1 LIDEFGGKN
10 IFMNEKRSL
19 VTLGRNSPRLQIEE
33 VPISLL
39 KRNARTPRVHPEK
52 QIVML
57 ARNIDA
63 FGFVFPGL
71 IDDKNRLLCGNAR
84 VKAAERLGMTTI
96 PVIRIGHLSEAEQ
109 RAFILAD
116 AKLAEYGTWNPE
128 LLREEIQFFTDFDID
143 FDFSIIG
150 FETAEVDVILES
162 AENQAED
169 NLTDVVPRQ
178 QAISRLGEVWQAGN
192 HRICC
197 GDALAAQSYEALL
210 SGNRAGLVIA
220 DPPFNVRISGH
231 VGGSGEVQH
240 REFAMASGEMS
251 PDQFVSFLTRSMKNL
266 ATYSRDGSLH
276 YVFMDWR
283 HCQEILN
290 AGQAIYTDLK
300 NICVWCKTNAGMG
313 SFYRSQHELVF
324 VFKNGNAPH
333 INNINL
339 GVHGRNRSNVWD
351 YAGINSFGKHRDEL
365 LAMHPT
371 VKPVALVAD
380 VIKDASARG
389 DLVLDAFGGSGS
401 TLMAAEKTG
410 RRAALIEIDPL
421 YVDVAIRRWQAF
433 AGGKAFCASSGET
446 FAEREAA
453 IATSAASIA
462 AARGKGEC

>member
-1 LIDEFGGKN
+1 
-10 IFMNEKRSL
+10 MNEKRSL
-19 VTLGRNSPRLQIEE
+19 VQFGRNSPHLQIEE
-33 VPISLL
+33 VPISRL
-39 KRNARTPRVHPEK
+39 KRNERSPRVHPEK

-57 ARNIDA
+57 ARSIDT
-63 FGFVFPGL
+63 FGFVMPCV
-71 IDDKNRLLCGNAR
+71 IDHRNRLLCGNAR
-84 VKAAERLGMTTI
+84 VEAAGRLGMETI
-96 PVIRIGHLSEAEQ
+96 PVIRLDHLSDAQQ

-116 AKLAEYGTWNPE
+116 AKLAELGTWNIE
-128 LLREEIQFFTDFDID
+128 VLREEIQFFTDFNID
-143 FDFSIIG
+143 FDFSVIG
-150 FETAEVDVILES
+150 FETAEVDIILDS
-162 AENQAED
+162 AKTPVGDDA
-169 NLTDVVPRQ
+169 TDIAPRQ
-178 QAISRLGEVWQAGN
+178 QAVSRLGEVWQVGN
-192 HRICC
+192 HRIYC
-197 GDALAAQSYEALL
+197 GDALSAQSYEAVLNGKL
-210 SGNRAGLVIA
+210 AGLVIT

-231 VGGSGEVQH
+231 VGGSGEIQH
-240 REFAMASGEMS
+240 REFAMASGEMA
-251 PDQFVSFLTRSMKNL
+251 PDQFTSFLTNSMRNL
-266 ATYSRDGSLH
+266 ATYSREGSLH
-276 YVFMDWR
+276 YAFMDWR

-313 SFYRSQHELVF
+313 SFYRSRHELVF

-462 AARGKGEC
+462 AAGLKGKC